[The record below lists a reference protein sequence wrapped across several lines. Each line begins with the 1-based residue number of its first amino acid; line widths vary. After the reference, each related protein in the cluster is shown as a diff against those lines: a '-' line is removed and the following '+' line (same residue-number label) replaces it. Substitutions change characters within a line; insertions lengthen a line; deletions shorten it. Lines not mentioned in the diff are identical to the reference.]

1 MFERVGCVLK
11 DGGLGRQTIIW
22 TRKPT
27 CFEPPLSVPFRSEIL
42 VVYFLLMKII
52 DRIKVFEV
60 EYFLYKL
67 YNTLCIIADLFLLI
81 SNLFFFF
88 RA

>member
-1 MFERVGCVLK
+1 MVGVFEECGIMFERVGCVLK
-11 DGGLGRQTIIW
+11 DEGLGRQTIIW

-60 EYFLYKL
+60 EYFYINCTILSVL
-67 YNTLCIIADLFLLI
+67 
-81 SNLFFFF
+81 
-88 RA
+88 